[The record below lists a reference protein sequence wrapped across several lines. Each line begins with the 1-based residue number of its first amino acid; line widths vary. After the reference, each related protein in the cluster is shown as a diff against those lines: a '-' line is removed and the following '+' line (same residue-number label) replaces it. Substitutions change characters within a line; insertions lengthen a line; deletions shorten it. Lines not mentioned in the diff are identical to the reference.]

1 MLLPEYPDIE
11 NTLNESSEGVIIFG
25 GSQAGFYTLKMLKKL
40 KVPFLCIIIFLQFNY
55 FILGCISPS
64 RLTTEDKLTLFF
76 LDYKCP
82 L

>member
-25 GSQAGFYTLKMLKKL
+25 GSQARLYDLKVFKKL
-40 KVPFLCIIIFLQFNY
+40 KVPCLCIIIFLQFY
-55 FILGCISPS
+55 YLIFGCISPS
-64 RLTTEDKLTLFF
+64 ILTTEDKLLLFS
-76 LDYKCP
+76 LENKCP